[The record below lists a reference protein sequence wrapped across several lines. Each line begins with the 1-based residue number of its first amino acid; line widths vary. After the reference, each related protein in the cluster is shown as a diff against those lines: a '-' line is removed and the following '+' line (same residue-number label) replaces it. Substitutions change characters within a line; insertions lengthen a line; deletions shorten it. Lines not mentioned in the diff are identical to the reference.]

1 MPKHMHLALD
11 VSWTQVETAWRLPGS
26 WVGPHYPDVGLFED
40 IARIAERGLFDM
52 IFFGDG
58 SGVPNVWE
66 GGIDAA
72 VRRGVAWPRLEMS
85 PWITAMS
92 RVTSHVGFGLTYAS
106 TFMHPF
112 YVARLLN
119 SLDHITGGRIAFN
132 VIASQRLSDYQN
144 YGFDE
149 LVDHNQRY
157 DRMEEFIAVCKA
169 LWSSVD
175 GDAFGWDAAKGL
187 VADPAK
193 VRPINHAGRFFKVKG
208 PLSVVPS
215 PQGHP
220 VLIQAGGSPRGVRA
234 AAGFVDH
241 IFGAGKGMRLMAQ
254 QRRDLDAPL
263 IERGRD
269 PEEVGIVWATKVIVG
284 ETAAEAAALRERL
297 IADVPI
303 EAVGVWLSHNT
314 GFDMATLPPRFSVRE
329 LNERIVAAN
338 ASPIG
343 FVGLLIEQ
351 YGQHGD
357 IDRDDFMRY
366 GLESATGYAINRT
379 GTAAEIADYLEE
391 MFEATGSRGGFML
404 THSQCGPR
412 DLLLN
417 IVDMLVPEL
426 QRRGRFRRA
435 YTGRTLR
442 ENLAG

>member
-26 WVGPHYPDVGLFED
+26 WVGKHYPDVGLFED

-58 SGVPNVWE
+58 TGVPNVWE
-66 GGIDAA
+66 EGIDAA
-72 VRRGVAWPRLEMS
+72 VRRGVAWPRLDMS

-119 SLDHITGGRIAFN
+119 SLDHITNGRIAFN
-132 VIASQRLSDYQN
+132 VISSQRRSDYQN

-149 LVDHNQRY
+149 LMDHNERY

-175 GDAFGWDAAKGL
+175 ADAFLWDRLNGL
-187 VADPAK
+187 VADPEK
-193 VRPINHAGRFFKVKG
+193 VRPINHAGRFFKVRG
-208 PLSVVPS
+208 PLNVVPS

-220 VLIQAGGSPRGVRA
+220 VLIQAGGSPRGIRA

-241 IFGAGKGMRLMAQ
+241 VFGAGKGMRLMAQ
-254 QRRDLDAPL
+254 QRRDMDAAL
-263 IERGRD
+263 LERGRNPD
-269 PEEVGIVWATKVIVG
+269 EVGIVWSTKVIVA
-284 ETAAEAAALRERL
+284 ETEAEAKAMREQL
-297 IADVPI
+297 IAGVPE

-314 GFDMATLPPRFSVRE
+314 AFDMSTLPRRFSVRE

-338 ASPIG
+338 GSPLG
-343 FVGLLIEQ
+343 FVGLLIDQ
-351 YGQHGD
+351 YGQDGE
-357 IDRDDFMRY
+357 ITREEFMRY
-366 GLESATGYAINRT
+366 GLEAATGYANT
-379 GTAAEIADYLEE
+379 KAGTAAQIADYLEE

-412 DLLLN
+412 VLLQN
-417 IVDMLVPEL
+417 IVDLLVPEV
-426 QRRGRFRRA
+426 QRRGRFRTA
-435 YTGRTLR
+435 YAGRTLR
-442 ENLAG
+442 ENLAT